1 MKQIVLTALFVFI
14 GMTSFA
20 QTNNGV
26 TVNAD
31 PRVDQFLNQFKTSN
45 QVIQEQFIYKI
56 QLISTY
62 DRAEATK
69 TRSSFAARYPA
80 YQSFFTHDGVKYL
93 VRIGDFSSK
102 TDAEVMLMELR
113 RKFPS
118 AFILPPEKVN

>member
-1 MKQIVLTALFVFI
+1 MKQIVLTILFLIVGI
-14 GMTSFA
+14 ASFA
-20 QTNNGV
+20 QSNNGV

-31 PRVDQFLNQFKTSN
+31 PRIDQFLNQFKNSQ
-45 QVIQEQFIYKI
+45 QVTQEQFIYKI

-69 TRSSFAARYPA
+69 TRSNFAARYPS

-93 VRIGDFSSK
+93 VRVGNFSSK

-113 RKFPS
+113 KKFRS

>member
-1 MKQIVLTALFVFI
+1 MKQIVLTALFLI
-14 GMTSFA
+14 LGITSFA
-20 QTNNGV
+20 QSNNGV

-31 PRVDQFLNQFKTSN
+31 PRIDQFLNQFKTSN

-69 TRSSFAARYPA
+69 TRSSFAARYPS

-93 VRIGDFSSK
+93 VRIGDLATK
-102 TDAEVMLMELR
+102 TDAEVLLMELR
-113 RKFPS
+113 KKFPS

>member
-1 MKQIVLTALFVFI
+1 MKQIVLSTLFFLF
-14 GMTSFA
+14 GMSSFA
-20 QTNNGV
+20 QSNNGV
-26 TVNAD
+26 TINAD
-31 PRVDQFLNQFKTSN
+31 PRINQFLNQFKTSN

-69 TRSSFAARYPA
+69 TRASFAARYPS

-102 TDAEVMLMELR
+102 TDAEVLLMELR
-113 RKFPS
+113 KRFPS
-118 AFILPPEKVN
+118 AFILPPEKAN